1 MSRGNGARAP
11 NGASNGALNG
21 ALDSAVRLVRGG
33 SRFLLTCHVMP
44 DADALGSMLGLAE
57 VLRNLGKDVVLY
69 NRDPVPPQLRFL
81 PGSDHVTSS
90 LPSNASFDATF
101 VTDTAARSLLPRHFP
116 ERAVTGPIVIVDHHV
131 AHDDYGDVVL
141 RDPNACA
148 TAIVVLELATALG
161 VKPMPPLAAAPL
173 YTALVA
179 DTGGFRYPGT
189 TAQTL
194 RTAADLLDTGI
205 DPWQVASHV
214 FEGWSMARMRL
225 LGLAINSIQTEFGG
239 RVAVVSMPLAM
250 LDQAGASDDMAEG
263 LVEYGRML
271 KGVEISIMLW
281 ERRPR
286 SDETMDG
293 TLFTRMSLRSS
304 GAADVSKVALSMGG
318 GGHRAAAGATVK
330 LDLKS
335 ARDRV
340 VQAAGVE
347 LDSML

>member
-1 MSRGNGARAP
+1 MSGAM
-11 NGASNGALNG
+11 NG
-21 ALDSAVRLVRGG
+21 ALDNAVRLIHAGRK
-33 SRFLLTCHVMP
+33 FLLTCHVMP

-57 VLRNLGKDVVLY
+57 VLRKLGKDVVLY

-81 PGSDHVTSS
+81 PGSDRVTAQ
-90 LPSNASFDATF
+90 LPADACFDATF

-116 ERAVTGPIVIVDHHV
+116 ERTVTGPVVIVDHHI
-131 AHDDYGDVVL
+131 AHDDFGDVVL

-148 TAIVVLELATALG
+148 TAIVVLELANALG
-161 VKPMPPLAAAPL
+161 IKPMPPLAAAPL

-225 LGLAINSIQTEFGG
+225 LGLAINSIQTEFAG
-239 RVAVVSMPLAM
+239 RVAVVSMPLTM
-250 LDQAGASDDMAEG
+250 LDQAGATDDMAEG

-281 ERRPR
+281 ERRAR

-293 TLFTRMSLRSS
+293 SPLTRMSLRSS
-304 GAADVSKVALSMGG
+304 GAADVSRVAVSMGG
-318 GGHRAAAGATVK
+318 GGHRAAAGATVR
-330 LDLKS
+330 LDLKL

-340 VQAAGVE
+340 VHAAGVE
-347 LDSML
+347 LDALG

>member
-1 MSRGNGARAP
+1 MIAE
-11 NGASNGALNG
+11 
-21 ALDSAVRLVRGG
+21 LDNAVRLIHGG
-33 SRFLLTCHVMP
+33 QRFLLTCHVMP

-57 VLRNLGKDVVLY
+57 VLRSLGKDVVLY

-81 PGSDHVTSS
+81 PGSDRVQAS
-90 LPSNASFDATF
+90 LPAGGAGFDATF
-101 VTDTAARSLLPRHFP
+101 VTDTAARTLLPRHFP
-116 ERAVTGPIVIVDHHV
+116 DRSVTGPVVIVDHHV
-131 AHDDYGDVVL
+131 AHDDFGDVVL
-141 RDPNACA
+141 RDSGACA
-148 TAIVVLELATALG
+148 TAIVVLELAAALG
-161 VKPMPPLAAAPL
+161 VKPMPPMAAAPL

-225 LGLAINSIQTEFGG
+225 LGMAISAIQTEYAG
-239 RVAVVSMPLAM
+239 RVAVVSLPLAM
-250 LDQAGASDDMAEG
+250 LEQTGATDDMAEG

-286 SDETMDG
+286 SDETLDG
-293 TLFTRMSLRSS
+293 TLFTRMSLRSA
-304 GAADVSKVALSMGG
+304 GQADVSRVAVSMGG
-318 GGHRAAAGATVK
+318 GGHRAAAGATVR
-330 LDLKS
+330 LDLQS

-340 VQAAGVE
+340 VQAAGRE
-347 LDSML
+347 LESLD

>member
-1 MSRGNGARAP
+1 MSSP
-11 NGASNGALNG
+11 LNG
-21 ALDSAVRLVRGG
+21 ALDNAVRLVQGG
-33 SRFLLTCHVMP
+33 QRFLLTCHVMP
-44 DADALGSMLGLAE
+44 DADALGAMLGLAE
-57 VLRNLGKDVVLY
+57 VLRKLGKEVVLY

-81 PGSDHVTSS
+81 PGSDAVVSS
-90 LPSNASFDATF
+90 LPLDKSFDATF

-116 ERAVTGPIVIVDHHV
+116 DRSVTGPVVIVDHHV
-131 AHDDYGDVVL
+131 AHDDFGDVVL
-141 RDPNACA
+141 RDSQACA
-148 TAIVVLELATALG
+148 TAVVVLELANALG

-194 RTAADLLDTGI
+194 RTAADLLETGI

-225 LGLAINSIQTEFGG
+225 LGLAINAIQTEYSG
-239 RVAVVSMPLAM
+239 RVAVVSLPLA
-250 LDQAGASDDMAEG
+250 LLEEAGASDDMAEG

-286 SDETMDG
+286 SDETLDG

-304 GAADVSKVALSMGG
+304 GQADVARVAVSMGG
-318 GGHRAAAGATVK
+318 GGHRAAAGATVR
-330 LDLKS
+330 LDLQS
-335 ARDRV
+335 ARDRI
-340 VQAAGVE
+340 VQAAGRE
-347 LDSML
+347 LE